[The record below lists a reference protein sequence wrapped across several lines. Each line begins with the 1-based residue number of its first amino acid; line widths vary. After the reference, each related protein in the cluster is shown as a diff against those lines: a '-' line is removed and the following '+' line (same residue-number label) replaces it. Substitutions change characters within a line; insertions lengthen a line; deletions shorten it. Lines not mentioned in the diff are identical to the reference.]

1 MWNLRQLSGAEDNLW
16 VKVLTDE
23 NIEHFKDR
31 SGKDAPFGWKEF
43 VETYDTE
50 NDNPI
55 LLLYYMT
62 D

>member
-1 MWNLRQLSGAEDNLW
+1 MESPGAEDNLW
-16 VKVLTDE
+16 VKVLTGED
-23 NIEHFKDR
+23 IEHFKDR
-31 SGKDAPFGWKEF
+31 SGKDAPLGWEEF

-55 LLLYYMT
+55 LLLYYMA